1 MPLEEL
7 GRVCD
12 IEIVGSLRERGVLER
27 EVLGFGWDDIRNV
40 KRKGNEF
47 LGRNDGTTKL
57 AWTEMGKDK
66 LTTCMA

>member
-12 IEIVGSLRERGVLER
+12 IEIVRSLRERGLFGR
-27 EVLGFGWDDIRNV
+27 EVLEFDWDDIRNV

-57 AWTEMGKDK
+57 A
-66 LTTCMA
+66 

>member
-7 GRVCD
+7 GRVWD
-12 IEIVGSLRERGVLER
+12 IEIVGSLHERGVLEK

-47 LGRNDGTTKL
+47 LGRNDDTTKL
-57 AWTEMGKDK
+57 VWT
-66 LTTCMA
+66 